1 MTPHN
6 TKIFQV
12 EQKQMCIGLSGCLFG
27 KRKLK
32 SSGIGTALQIRAG
45 RRSITASLRPLTAHI
60 YHVMIIMTG
69 GFSVKSFLSLF
80 PRKSFEQS

>member
-32 SSGIGTALQIRAG
+32 SSGIGTALQLRAG
-45 RRSITASLRPLTAHI
+45 QRSITASLRPLTAHI
-60 YHVMIIMTG
+60 YHVMIG